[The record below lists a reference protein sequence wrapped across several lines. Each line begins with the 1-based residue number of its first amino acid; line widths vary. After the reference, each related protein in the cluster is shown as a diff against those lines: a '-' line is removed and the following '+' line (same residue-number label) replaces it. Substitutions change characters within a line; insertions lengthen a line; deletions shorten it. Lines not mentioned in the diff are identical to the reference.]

1 MNSKNQIPSLLEELA
16 DLSLSEALAWVAKRF
31 PGKVAFSTA
40 LGQEDQ
46 VITHA
51 IFSDQLPIII
61 FSLDTGRL
69 FQETYTLW
77 ADTEYKYKRKIEP
90 FFPQASD
97 VESLVAKQGI
107 NGFYDSVDNRKACC
121 QVRKVLPL
129 TRALQGVDVWVTG
142 LRSGQSANRS
152 SFSLLEWDEAFQVIK
167 FNPIINWSYDEMIAY
182 LQDNAVPY
190 NQLHD
195 QGYVSIGCA
204 PCTRAI
210 LPGEEP
216 RAGRWWWEQ
225 TQKECGLHANYLNK
239 QN

>member
-1 MNSKNQIPSLLEELA
+1 MNLKNQIPSLLEELA
-16 DLSLSEALAWVAKRF
+16 GLSLSDSLAWLAGKF
-31 PGKVAFSTA
+31 PGRVAFSTA

-51 IFSDQLPIII
+51 IFSEKIPIRI

-77 ADTEYKYKRKIEP
+77 SETERKYQSKIVP
-90 FFPQASD
+90 FFPEAPA
-97 VESLVAKQGI
+97 VEAFVTENGI
-107 NGFYDSVDNRKACC
+107 NGFYNSVENRKACC
-121 QVRKVLPL
+121 HVRKVLPL
-129 TRALQGVDVWVTG
+129 TRALQEVDVWVTG

-152 SFSLLEWDEAFQVIK
+152 NFNLLEWDEAFQVIK
-167 FNPIINWSYDEMIAY
+167 FNPIINWSFDEMVSY
-182 LQDNAVPY
+182 LQEHDVPY
-190 NQLHD
+190 NKLHD
-195 QGYVSIGCA
+195 QGFISIGCA

-225 TQKECGLHANYLNK
+225 TQKECGLHANYFQK
-239 QN
+239 

>member
-1 MNSKNQIPSLLEELA
+1 MNLKNQIPSLLEELA
-16 DLSLSEALAWVAKRF
+16 DLPLSEALALVASRF
-31 PGKVAFSTA
+31 PGCVAFSTA

-51 IFSDQLPIII
+51 IFANKLPIQI

-77 ADTEYKYKRKIEP
+77 SETERLYQNKIEP

-97 VESLVAKQGI
+97 VEAYVSRDGI
-107 NGFYDSVDNRKACC
+107 NGFYDSVESRKACC
-121 QVRKVLPL
+121 HVRKVLPL
-129 TRALQGVDVWVTG
+129 TRALQGVSVWVTG

-152 SFSLLEWDEAFQVIK
+152 SFNLLEWDENFQLIK
-167 FNPIINWSYDEMIAY
+167 FNPIINWSYDEMLTY
-182 LQDNAVPY
+182 LQEHQVPY
-190 NQLHD
+190 NKLHD
-195 QGYVSIGCA
+195 QGFVSIGCA

-210 LPGEEP
+210 EPGEEP

-225 TQKECGLHANYLNK
+225 TQKECGLHANYFNQK
-239 QN
+239 N